1 MQRKSSQPRLMKCCT
16 CMHKENVL
24 KQYCMLHCAFNS
36 ANENFIYFVSL
47 TALTLFRK
55 INIINTNYAPAYSVH

>member
-1 MQRKSSQPRLMKCCT
+1 MRCT

-24 KQYCMLHCAFNS
+24 KQYYMLHCAFNS
-36 ANENFIYFVSL
+36 ANENFIYFVC
-47 TALTLFRK
+47 LTLFRK

>member
-1 MQRKSSQPRLMKCCT
+1 MKCST

-24 KQYCMLHCAFNS
+24 KQYYMLHCVFNS

-47 TALTLFRK
+47 TALNMFVKK
-55 INIINTNYAPAYSVH
+55 INIINTNYVPVYSVH